1 MAGEVCGALSGG
13 ALAIGLLYGQD
24 EEEAVTY
31 LTEQFMHRFE
41 ERNGAIRCRDIIGF
55 NINTIETSADLSS
68 LKGLLKFGF
77 RGGKKMC
84 NGVVSSPVEALL
96 EELEEWE
103 S

>member
-13 ALAIGLLYGQD
+13 ALAIGFLYGQD
-24 EEEAVTY
+24 DEEAVTY
-31 LTEQFMHRFE
+31 LVEQYMQRF
-41 ERNGAIRCRDIIGF
+41 ADCQDAVRCSDIIGF
-55 NINTIETSADLSS
+55 NIGSINSSADLNG

-84 NGVVSSPVEALL
+84 NGVVSSAVEALL
-96 EELEEWE
+96 DELEEWD